1 MKKTQ
6 EQLEQNMREIL
17 ESLGEDVTR
26 EGLLDTPKRFL
37 KMLREVTTPEE
48 FNFTTFENEGTDE
61 MIIVGPTNFNST
73 CEHHLA
79 PFMGQ
84 AYVAYIPDIRIVGI
98 SKLSRVV
105 KYYATALQN
114 QERITTQIAD
124 RLEKELQP
132 KGVAVFLEASHTC
145 MGCRGVRTPEAKTIT
160 TKLIGAFKDEPQTRN
175 EFLHMIGRR

>member
-84 AYVAYIPDIRIVGI
+84 AYVAYIPDTRIVGI

-160 TKLIGAFKDEPQTRN
+160 TKLIGAFKEEPQTRN

>member
-73 CEHHLA
+73 CEHPLA

-84 AYVAYIPDIRIVGI
+84 AYVAYIPDTRIVGI

-145 MGCRGVRTPEAKTIT
+145 MGCRGVKTPEAKTIT
-160 TKLIGAFKDEPQTRN
+160 TKLIGAFKEEPQTRN

>member
-84 AYVAYIPDIRIVGI
+84 AYVAYIPDTRIVGI

-145 MGCRGVRTPEAKTIT
+145 MGCRGVKTPEAKTIT
-160 TKLIGAFKDEPQTRN
+160 TKLIGAFKEEPQTRN

>member
-1 MKKTQ
+1 MTKSQ
-6 EQLEQNMREIL
+6 EYLEQCMRDIL
-17 ESLGEDVTR
+17 ESLGEDINR
-26 EGLLDTPKRFL
+26 EGLQDTPKRFL
-37 KMLREVTTPEE
+37 KMLHEVTTPEE

-79 PFMGQ
+79 PFIGQ
-84 AYVAYIPDIRIVGI
+84 AWVAYIPDERIVGI

-124 RLEKELQP
+124 RLEKELKP

-160 TKLIGAFKDEPQTRN
+160 TKLTGSFKENHETRN
-175 EFLHMIGRR
+175 EFLQLVRRS

>member
-1 MKKTQ
+1 
-6 EQLEQNMREIL
+6 MREIL